1 MSFEKKMKKRGNQ
14 KLDAFAKNPY
24 HQEPIMESKPVR
36 RGMPL
41 WSKILIPVGA
51 VATGIFGTFLG
62 MRMVFSGF
70 GNNATNR
77 GDYYSYQDEAKTPI
91 AISEDKGGHDGS
103 QAPYSPSSP
112 ESATKSWEDL
122 SITSQYPIVNYSDLS
137 YIEYSNDKA
146 APINAQY
153 IASKMDENIF
163 VKGCDYNINED
174 HLTEVTIYNIKNI
187 HYKAAIA
194 VQFKDSTDYYAYVCS
209 SYLCSTYDELYDE
222 LGFASEL
229 VLNSVTYINEEGH
242 LTNRSINNQN
252 DLKALLASYKGQ
264 SLNNIYPNDP
274 DVPQEGKIDS
284 IMVSISIPCLDIK
297 IASIEFYNYGL
308 LSIRFSHALP
318 HQFDLGVDSYNAFKE
333 AAMLAIK

>member
-41 WSKILIPVGA
+41 WSKILIPLGSVA
-51 VATGIFGTFLG
+51 VAVFGTFIG
-62 MRMVFSGF
+62 MRMVFGGF
-70 GNNATNR
+70 GNNAANR
-77 GDYYSYQDEAKTPI
+77 DGYHSYQDEAQTP
-91 AISEDKGGHDGS
+91 ATISENKGDHGNS
-103 QAPYSPSSP
+103 QAPYTPSSP
-112 ESATKSWEDL
+112 EDATRSWGDL
-122 SITSQYPIVNYSDLS
+122 SIASQYPIVNYSDLS
-137 YIEYSNDKA
+137 YIEYSGDKA

-153 IASKMDENIF
+153 IASKIDENIT
-163 VKGCDYNINED
+163 VKGHDYNLNED
-174 HLTEVTIYNIKNI
+174 HTIEVTIYSIKNI

-222 LGFASEL
+222 MGFANEL
-229 VLNSVTYINEEGH
+229 SLNSVTYTNEEGH
-242 LTNRSINNQN
+242 LTNRPINNQN

-274 DVPQEGKIDS
+274 DVPQEEKIDS

-297 IASIEFYNYGL
+297 IANIEFYNYGL

-318 HQFDLGVDSYNAFKE
+318 HQFDVGVASYNAFKE
-333 AAMLAIK
+333 AATLAIK

>member
-41 WSKILIPVGA
+41 WSKILIPLGSVA
-51 VATGIFGTFLG
+51 VAVFGTFIG
-62 MRMVFSGF
+62 MRMVFGGF
-70 GNNATNR
+70 GNKAANR
-77 GDYYSYQDEAKTPI
+77 DGYHSYQDEAQTP
-91 AISEDKGGHDGS
+91 ATISENKGDHGNS

-112 ESATKSWEDL
+112 EDATRSWGDL
-122 SITSQYPIVNYSDLS
+122 SITSQYSIVNYSNLS
-137 YIEYSNDKA
+137 YIEYSGDKA
-146 APINAQY
+146 TPINAQY
-153 IASKMDENIF
+153 IASKIDENIT
-163 VKGCDYNINED
+163 VKGHDYNINED
-174 HLTEVTIYNIKNI
+174 HTIEVTIYSIKNI

-222 LGFASEL
+222 MGFANEL
-229 VLNSVTYINEEGH
+229 SLNSVTYTNEEGH
-242 LTNRSINNQN
+242 LTNRPINNQN

-264 SLNNIYPNDP
+264 NLNNIYPNDP

-297 IASIEFYNYGL
+297 IANIEFYNYGL

-318 HQFDLGVDSYNAFKE
+318 HQFDLSVASYNAFKE

>member
-24 HQEPIMESKPVR
+24 HQEPIVEAKPVR

-51 VATGIFGTFLG
+51 VATGIFGSFIG
-62 MRMVFSGF
+62 MRMVFGGF
-70 GNNATNR
+70 GNKAAN
-77 GDYYSYQDEAKTPI
+77 GGGYYSYQDEAQTPA
-91 AISEDKGGHDGS
+91 AISEDKGGRDGS
-103 QAPYSPSSP
+103 QTPYSPSSP
-112 ESATKSWEDL
+112 ESTTKSWEDL
-122 SITSQYPIVNYSDLS
+122 SITSQYPTVNYSDLS
-137 YIEYSNDKA
+137 YIEYSSDKA
-146 APINAQY
+146 APIEAQY
-153 IASKMDENIF
+153 IASKMDENIT
-163 VKGCDYNINED
+163 VNGHDYNLNED
-174 HLTEVTIYNIKNI
+174 HTIEVTIYSIKNI

-194 VQFKDSTDYYAYVCS
+194 VQFEGTSDYYAYVCL
-209 SYLCSTYDELYDE
+209 SYISSTYDELYDE
-222 LGFASEL
+222 MGFANEL
-229 VLNSVTYINEEGH
+229 SLDSVTYTDEEGH

-264 SLNNIYPNDP
+264 NLNNIYPNDP
-274 DVPQEGKIDS
+274 NVPADEKIDS

-297 IASIEFYNYGL
+297 IANIEFYNYGL

>member
-51 VATGIFGTFLG
+51 VAMGVFGSFVG
-62 MRMVFSGF
+62 MRMVFGGF
-70 GNNATNR
+70 GNKAAAND
-77 GDYYSYQDEAKTPI
+77 GKYYSEQNDNAPA
-91 AISEDKGGHDGS
+91 AISEDKGGHGGNDAS
-103 QAPYSPSSP
+103 YSPSTP
-112 ESATKSWEDL
+112 ESTTRSWEDL
-122 SITSQYPIVNYSDLS
+122 NITSQFPLISYSDLS

-153 IASKMDENIF
+153 IGSKMDENII
-163 VKGCDYNINED
+163 VKGHDYNLNED
-174 HLTEVTIYNIKNI
+174 HITEVTIYSINNI
-187 HYKAAIA
+187 HYKAALA
-194 VQFKDSTDYYAYVCS
+194 VQFEGSTEYYAYVCL
-209 SYLCSTYDELYDE
+209 SYLSSTYDEIYDE

-229 VLNSVTYINEEGH
+229 VLNSVTYTDEEGH
-242 LTNRSINNQN
+242 LTNRPINNQN
-252 DLKALLASYKGQ
+252 NLKTLLASYKGQ

-274 DVPQEGKIDS
+274 VVPQEGKIDS

-297 IASIEFYNYGL
+297 IANIEFYNYGL

-318 HQFDLGVDSYNAFKE
+318 HEFDLGVDSFKE
-333 AAMLAIK
+333 AAMLAIQ

>member
-24 HQEPIMESKPVR
+24 HQEPVMETKPVR

-51 VATGIFGTFLG
+51 VAMGIFGSFIG
-62 MRMVFSGF
+62 MRMVFGGF
-70 GNNATNR
+70 GNKAAN
-77 GDYYSYQDEAKTPI
+77 GGGYYSHQDEAETPA
-91 AISEDKGGHDGS
+91 AISENKGGRDDS
-103 QAPYSPSSP
+103 RAPYSPSTP
-112 ESATKSWEDL
+112 EEGSKSWENL
-122 SITSQYPIVNYSDLS
+122 NITSQYPTVNYSDLS
-137 YIEYSNDKA
+137 YIEYSGDKA

-153 IASKMDENIF
+153 IASKIDENIT
-163 VKGCDYNINED
+163 VKGHDYNLNED
-174 HLTEVTIYNIKNI
+174 HTIKVTIYSIKNI

-222 LGFASEL
+222 MGFANEL
-229 VLNSVTYINEEGH
+229 SLNSVTYTNEEGR
-242 LTNRSINNQN
+242 LTNRPINNQN

-297 IASIEFYNYGL
+297 IANIEFYNYGL

-318 HQFDLGVDSYNAFKE
+318 HQFDVGVANYNAFKE